1 MAACRLLPSTKTG
14 KMVTA
19 TGRLAMDALRGSP
32 ELFHSLA
39 WSPLSDTRQQV
50 FGAVQ
55 VLQLASTALALGRMG
70 ANPGRRLI
78 GMARLPVFVSPG
90 PAAGDGRPF
99 PLVPL
104 AARATRTSA
113 RAGLQE
119 AVLTVFQQP
128 RSNEH
133 VYPYTS

>member
-1 MAACRLLPSTKTG
+1 
-14 KMVTA
+14 MVTA

-32 ELFHSLA
+32 ELLHSLA

-55 VLQLASTALALGRMG
+55 VLHLASTALALGRIG
-70 ANPGRRLI
+70 GNPGRRLI
-78 GMARLPVFVSPG
+78 GMARLLAFVSPA
-90 PAAGDGRPF
+90 PTASDGRPF

-104 AARATRTSA
+104 AAHAARTSA

-119 AVLTVFQQP
+119 AALIVSQQP
-128 RSNEH
+128 RSNEN
-133 VYPYTS
+133 VYPYTL